1 MKWGMT
7 EEQYALLEN
16 LVIKPLKSH
25 GCEVYIF
32 GSRAEGKHH
41 PHSDVDLL
49 FRKEDNKP
57 FPAGFLSELKENI
70 DESRFPFIVD
80 LVDEQELAESYRE
93 SVFSNRILL

>member
-7 EEQYALLEN
+7 DEQYSILEN

-32 GSRAEGKHH
+32 GSRAKGSHH

-49 FRKEDNKP
+49 FKKSDGKP
-57 FPAGFLSELKENI
+57 FPAGFLSEIKEQI

-80 LVDEQELAESYRE
+80 LVDEQELAQSYRD
-93 SVFSNRILL
+93 SVFFSRIPL